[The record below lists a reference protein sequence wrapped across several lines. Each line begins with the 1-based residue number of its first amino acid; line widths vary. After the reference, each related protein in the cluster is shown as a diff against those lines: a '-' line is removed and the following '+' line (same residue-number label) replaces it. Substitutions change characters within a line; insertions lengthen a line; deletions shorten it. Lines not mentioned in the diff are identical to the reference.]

1 MVRVIVFF
9 SLVLLSIG
17 SPIAE
22 IYKWVDK
29 EGKVHYGDCPPA
41 DCKPEEVKIAPGPS
55 EEDIQKSRQ
64 RTQKLLK
71 EQTQRQRLREHEA
84 KEKEQA
90 ELRKADAKKFADLE
104 LEFGGHWVI
113 GIDLEQQCHEKYK
126 LSCDA
131 LLNWKN
137 QAIKKCQEEHGSDQ
151 DCEDDSYLLRFKPLT
166 IEEQRKRGVQLR
178 SRQRRLY
185 NQ

>member
-29 EGKVHYGDCPPA
+29 EGEVHYGDFPPE
-41 DCKPEEVKIAPGPS
+41 DYKPEEVNIAPGPS
-55 EEDIQKSRQ
+55 VEENQKSRQ

-71 EQTQRQRLREHEA
+71 EQAQRQRSREHEA

-90 ELRKADAKKFADLE
+90 ELRKADRKKFADLA
-104 LEFGGHWVI
+104 LEFGGHWVFGI
-113 GIDLEQQCHEKYK
+113 GLEQQCQEKYR

-131 LLNWKN
+131 LLNWKT
-137 QAIKKCQEEHGSDQ
+137 QAFKKCKEEHGSDQ

-166 IEEQRKRGVQLR
+166 IEEQRQRGIQLR